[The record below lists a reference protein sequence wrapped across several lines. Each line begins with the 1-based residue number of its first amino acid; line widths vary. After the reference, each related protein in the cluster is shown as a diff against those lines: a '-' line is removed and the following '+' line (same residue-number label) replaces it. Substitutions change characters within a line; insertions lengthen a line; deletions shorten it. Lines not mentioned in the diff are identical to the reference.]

1 VTVGRLLVIIESPY
15 AGEVDRNIRYAQAAL
30 RDSLGRGEAPLA
42 SHLLYTQVLDDS
54 VAEER
59 AVGIDAASEFYDVVD
74 RVAVYEDLGISPGMK
89 LGIERASEA
98 GKPVTFRRIPGWE
111 G

>member
-42 SHLLYTQVLDDS
+42 SHLLYTQVLD
-54 VAEER
+54 
-59 AVGIDAASEFYDVVD
+59 GIDAASEFYDVVD